1 MTQIEVSARQLADKC
16 IEKLVRVGVKE
27 PDAAFVADVLVHADL
42 RGVESHGT
50 MRLEH
55 YVKTIE
61 CGGIVPNPDIR
72 ITAVGPSIIVV
83 DGGHGLG
90 HVIAGKA
97 MEAAVRLAGQSGVA
111 IVSVTNS
118 SHCGALSFYV
128 NMAAACGMIGM
139 MMTNTDKL
147 VTPFGGAQP
156 YFGTNPLAYAIPAG
170 RHKPIIL
177 DMATSTVAYGKIL
190 HALENNKRI
199 PLDWAVN
206 GGGEPT
212 DNPGEVAALLPFGGA
227 KGYGLGMMVDV
238 FSGILTG
245 SPFGPHIPAMYG
257 DCSEKRGLGHFML
270 VMDPSRLMPIEQFHS
285 RVDQMIDELHALRPA
300 PGFAA
305 VQLPGEPEERLEAYR
320 LEHGIPLSASVYR
333 YLFAQ

>member
-1 MTQIEVSARQLADKC
+1 MTQPDVSARQLTEKC
-16 IEKLVRVGVKE
+16 IEKLVQVGVTE
-27 PDAAFVADVLVHADL
+27 EQAAFVAEVLVHADL

-61 CGGIVPNPDIR
+61 CGGINPNPDIR
-72 ITAVGPSIIVV
+72 ITTMGSAMIAV
-83 DGGHGLG
+83 DGDHGLG
-90 HVIAGKA
+90 HVIAVKA
-97 MEAAVRLAGQSGVA
+97 MEAAIQMAEQSGVA

-128 NMAAACGMIGM
+128 NMAAERRMIGM

-147 VTPFGGAQP
+147 VTPFGGAEP
-156 YFGTNPLAYAIPAG
+156 YFGTNPLAYAIPSG

-190 HALENNKRI
+190 HALEKNGSI
-199 PLDWAVN
+199 PLGWAVN
-206 GGGEPT
+206 ECGEPT
-212 DNPGEVAALLPFGGA
+212 DNPGKVAALLPFGGA
-227 KGYGLGMMVDV
+227 KGYGLGIMVDI

-257 DCSEKRGLGHFML
+257 DCSERRGLGHFML
-270 VMDPSRLMPIEQFHS
+270 VIDPSKLVPLEQFHTQTD
-285 RVDQMIDELHALRPA
+285 RMIDELHQLRPA
-300 PGFAA
+300 PGFDS
-305 VQLPGEPEERLEAYR
+305 VKLPGEPEGLLEAYR
-320 LEHGIPLSASVYR
+320 LEHGIPISAPVYR